1 MVLNC
6 NLIYSLNEFF
16 ISATAHYKAR
26 VASENSLV
34 RVSDKLMS
42 FTVLVILV
50 PAVPEWLP
58 HVIAPCLITRL
69 V

>member
-34 RVSDKLMS
+34 RVSDTLMS

-50 PAVPEWLP
+50 PAVPE
-58 HVIAPCLITRL
+58 
-69 V
+69 